1 MRFLMLTVQK
11 KISFLVVAI
20 VFLSTTFS
28 GCNNILNTEPENRIG
43 STQFFTNEDQVE
55 QAVLGAYSKL
65 QDMYN
70 SHWRFAEQRSDNT
83 IVQFND
89 ANRGQFPTWEID
101 EFNMTPSNIALEPYW
116 EDIYQGIQRCNAIIG
131 NIDDAQFNTEGLR
144 EELMAEAKFLRA
156 FYYFNL
162 VRLFG
167 EVPLVLEE
175 VESPAGA
182 FSTIEERTDVQTVYD
197 QIIMDANDAAG
208 VLPESY
214 SSEKI
219 GRATEGAARTL
230 LADIYLTRQNYSAA
244 LGELE
249 RVMELGYSLLNNYEA
264 IFDPENKNHPESIF
278 DVNYAELESDLSL
291 GSNFIY
297 QFAPHNSGTQITG
310 DNAGNP
316 LGLNLPTRDILNAY
330 EPGDIRKN
338 ASIAYYVDPENSQ
351 FGIAAEDTLLYVKMY
366 DHPHSVRGVTNDN
379 WPIYR
384 YAHVLLMMAEV
395 VNELDGPTGQAYSY
409 LNQVRQ
415 RAGINALAQGLSQSE
430 FREAVYQE
438 QRVELAFENHR
449 WFNLLRTGRAQE
461 IMQQHAEEVKDIQRH
476 LREPVYVIEEYKL
489 LYPIPARELTLNP
502 DLEQNPGW

>member
-1 MRFLMLTVQK
+1 MLNVRKTFN
-11 KISFLVVAI
+11 SFFVSSIILCLALV
-20 VFLSTTFS
+20 S
-28 GCNNILNTEPENRIG
+28 CDNILNTEPVNRIG
-43 STQFFTNEDQVE
+43 STQFFQNENQVE
-55 QAVLGAYSKL
+55 QAVIGAYAKL

-89 ANRGQFPTWEID
+89 ANRGQHPTWEID
-101 EFNMTPSNIALEPYW
+101 EFIMTPSNIALEPYW
-116 EDIYQGIQRCNAIIG
+116 EDIYEGIQRCNAVLS
-131 NIDDAQFNTEGLR
+131 NIDNAQFNTDGLR
-144 EELMAEAKFLRA
+144 EQLMGEAKFLRA

-167 EVPLVLEE
+167 DVPLILEE
-175 VESPAGA
+175 VESPDEA
-182 FSTIEERTDVQTVYD
+182 FSTLEERTDAQTVYD
-197 QIIMDANDAAG
+197 QIIMDATDAAA

-214 SSEKI
+214 SSEKK

-230 LADIYLTRQNYSAA
+230 LADIYLTRENYSSA
-244 LGELE
+244 LAELE
-249 RVMELGYSLLNNYEA
+249 RVMELGYSLLNDYEA
-264 IFDPENKNHPESIF
+264 VFDPDNKNHSESIF
-278 DVNYAELESDLSL
+278 DVNYAELESNLSL

-297 QFAPHNSGTQITG
+297 QFAPHNSGTNITG

-316 LGLNLPTRDILNAY
+316 LGLNLPTRDIFNAY

-338 ASIAYYVDPENSQ
+338 ASIAFYVDPGNSQ
-351 FGIAAEDTLLYVKMY
+351 YGIAVEDTILYIKKV
-366 DHPHSVRGVTNDN
+366 DHPHSVRGVTNVN
-379 WPIYR
+379 WPVYR

-395 VNELDGPTGQAYSY
+395 INELDGPTGEAYSY

-415 RAGINALAQGLSQSE
+415 RAELDDLDPGLSQSE

-449 WFNLLRTGRAQE
+449 WFNLIRTGRAQNT
-461 IMQQHAEEVKDIQRH
+461 MQQHGEEVKDIQRH